1 MKQSIL
7 AVDDEPHLLKLLER
21 IITHKTSYRI
31 ISTNSSLEVPKI
43 LENNH
48 FDLMLVD
55 LKMPGLNGM
64 DILRMVNEQ
73 DRQEKVIIITAFGSL
88 DTAVNAFQLGAVDY
102 IIKPFKQERIITS
115 VERWMYFQ
123 RATRKLDELDATF
136 TKEPFTEA
144 LQDFKNEYLG
154 RKFSKYGNNIDKII
168 KETGIPGEEVK
179 NFAKNRNL

>member
-7 AVDDEPHLLKLLER
+7 AVDDEPHLLRLLER

-31 ISTNSSLEVPKI
+31 IITNSSLEVPKI
-43 LENNH
+43 LENNQ

-88 DTAVNAFQLGAVDY
+88 DTAIKAFQLGAVDY
-102 IIKPFKQERIITS
+102 IMKPFKQERIISS

-123 RATRKLDELDATF
+123 RATRKLEELDAIF
-136 TKEPFTEA
+136 TKEPFSEA
-144 LQDFKNEYLG
+144 LQEFRNEYLR
-154 RKFSKYGNNIDKII
+154 RKFSKYGNNIEKIM
-168 KETGIPGEEVK
+168 KETGISGEDID
-179 NFAKNRNL
+179 NFTKNRNL